1 MIFMLQMIIGD
12 QASKDLL
19 PNPILRSDTLIQVT
33 FKVQNNYQNFVRRS
47 YKDLD

>member
-1 MIFMLQMIIGD
+1 MILMLQMIIGD

-19 PNPILRSDTLIQVT
+19 PNPILRSDTLIQIT
-33 FKVQNNYQNFVRRS
+33 FKVENNYQNFVRRS